1 MKCPY
6 HFLKK
11 IYLCEKIVC
20 MLNYIVWN
28 FEPRIFPNSNLYIA
42 WYGVCFALGVYL
54 CYLIVSYA
62 WKKEGKSEND
72 LNKVV
77 IWLLVALIVGAR
89 LGHCLFYEP
98 DYYLSN
104 PLEILKT
111 WKGGLASHG
120 AAIALP
126 ITVYILSRKY
136 DFNWVWFLDRL
147 AIGVAL
153 AGSFI
158 RLGNFFNSEIYG
170 VETTL
175 PWGVIFVRNGETVPK
190 HPTQLYESLAYLL
203 IFVLLICLYQKKGTK
218 LRTGFLSG
226 LFLVLV
232 FVFRFFIEFIKN
244 PQVDFETNMVLNMGQ
259 LLSIPFILLGVYL
272 LFFYKPKPAKE
283 QIKKEEGGLK

>member
-1 MKCPY
+1 M
-6 HFLKK
+6 
-11 IYLCEKIVC
+11 
-20 MLNYIVWN
+20 
-28 FEPRIFPNSNLYIA
+28 
-42 WYGVCFALGVYL
+42 CFALGVYL

-62 WKKEGKSEND
+62 WKKEGRAED
-72 LNKVV
+72 VLNKVV

-111 WKGGLASHG
+111 WKGVVARHG
-120 AAIALP
+120 AAVALP

-170 VETTL
+170 IETTL

-190 HPTQLYESLAYLL
+190 RHSCTNRWH
-203 IFVLLICLYQKKGTK
+203 ICLYLCFSFVSIRKKAQNCVQDSLPGCSWCWC
-218 LRTGFLSG
+218 LSS
-226 LFLVLV
+226 
-232 FVFRFFIEFIKN
+232 
-244 PQVDFETNMVLNMGQ
+244 DSS
-259 LLSIPFILLGVYL
+259 LSS
-272 LFFYKPKPAKE
+272 
-283 QIKKEEGGLK
+283 